1 MPVAQESESDRA
13 ILGRF
18 VAGQDE
24 EAFAALVARHASLV
38 MGVSRRILGNAA
50 DAEDAFQA
58 TFIVLSK
65 KASSIRNLDSVSSW
79 LHNVAVRIALKARSI
94 AQQRRTCE
102 RRAAEMTPT
111 RGSEPEEA
119 ASEVLPI
126 LDHELGALPEKLRA
140 PIVLCYLEGMT
151 NEGAARS
158 LGLPAGSMSRRL
170 ERGRD
175 LLRERLTRRGVAVT
189 GAFLGALLAEKAAFA
204 AAVPPAVVASAA
216 KVAVLAAAGEA
227 AVSAP
232 VALLVKGGLQALVA
246 AKAKVVAAAAITVC
260 LVGSAAGVATYRSF
274 QPDVREDAAY
284 SISDVARV
292 DRRLAELAPSA
303 AERRIDEIGW
313 APDLRTAK
321 RLAKEHGRPVFLVEG
336 DGDLFSGRFDG
347 GAGGLRSGSLADGR
361 VISLLNRS
369 FVPVYLSN
377 EDLEPSGG
385 AHPED
390 RAEVTRIYH
399 EALEKKMP
407 AGMAAV
413 YTVAPDGR
421 VLGCLVVPRAHET
434 APMLALLEQACREAK
449 DSQGAPLIKPALQSK
464 PPPHSPGDLVL
475 HVVARYVD
483 ASGAPER
490 QRGSWHEVPAENW
503 LVLESKTAAQLLPG
517 GEVEPGS
524 AWTLGPEIAKRI
536 LVHCY
541 PATEDPIR
549 DDSARSRIRGAVLRA
564 RVVSIRGK
572 LVRARLEGAI
582 HMSRL
587 FNKTHP
593 EHHMMPIDAA
603 VSGYLDFEASGHIL
617 SLKLVTDQATCG
629 GSPFAVAVQSH

>member
-1 MPVAQESESDRA
+1 MALEKESDRDL
-13 ILGRF
+13 LGRF
-18 VAGQDE
+18 VACQDE
-24 EAFAALVARHASLV
+24 EAFGVLVSRHASLV

-94 AQQRRTCE
+94 AQERRTRE
-102 RRAAEMTPT
+102 RQAAKMSPT
-111 RGSEPEEA
+111 SGSESPEA
-119 ASEVLPI
+119 ASEVLPV
-126 LDHELGALPEKLRA
+126 LDQELGGLPEKLRS
-140 PIVLCYLEGMT
+140 PLVLCYLEGMT
-151 NEGAARS
+151 HEGAARS
-158 LGLPAGSMSRRL
+158 LGLPSGSMSQRL

-189 GAFLGALLAEKAAFA
+189 GAILGALLAEKAAFA

-274 QPDVREDAAY
+274 QAEVREDPAY
-284 SISDVARV
+284 SLSDVARV
-292 DRRLAELAPSA
+292 DRRLAELAPTA
-303 AERRIDEIGW
+303 DERRIDEIAW
-313 APDLRTAK
+313 SPDLRTAK

-336 DGDLFSGRFDG
+336 DGDLFTGRFDG
-347 GAGGLRSGSLADGR
+347 GTGGLRSGSLADGR

-377 EDLEPSGG
+377 EDLDPSGG
-385 AHPED
+385 ALPED
-390 RAEVTRIYH
+390 RAEVMRIYH

-407 AGMAAV
+407 AGMGSV

-421 VLGCLVVPRAHET
+421 VLGCLMVPRSHGT
-434 APMLALLEQACREAK
+434 APMLDLLEQACRELQ
-449 DSQGAPLIKPALQSK
+449 SPQGAPLQKPGPQSK
-464 PPPHSPGDLVL
+464 PPSHSAGDFVL

-483 ASGAPER
+483 ASGAPEK
-490 QRGSWHEVPAENW
+490 QRTSWHEVPAENW
-503 LVLESKTAAQLLPG
+503 LVLDPKTAAQLVPG
-517 GEVEPGS
+517 GDVEPGS
-524 AWTLGPEIAKRI
+524 AWTVGPEISKRI
-536 LVHCY
+536 LTHFY

-549 DDSARSRIRGAVLRA
+549 DDSARSRVRRAVLRA
-564 RVVSIRGK
+564 RVVWVRGN
-572 LVRARLEGAI
+572 LVRARLEGAVQ
-582 HMSRL
+582 MSRL
-587 FNKTHP
+587 FYRTHP
-593 EHHMMPIDAA
+593 EQYLLPIDAA
-603 VSGYLDFEASGHIL
+603 VSGYLDFEANGRIL
-617 SLKLVTDQATCG
+617 SLKLITDRATIG
-629 GSPFAVAVQSH
+629 PSPFAVAVQSH